1 MTEIIRYFQEG
12 GVVTILIAAVS
23 LAAWCVAVTAW
34 FRARNVVRILEDK
47 VRPCHIDKLF
57 IDSRLLE
64 LDRKLRLLA
73 TMATALP
80 LLGLLGTV
88 LGMLITFEVIEGYGT
103 GQPSLLAG
111 GIRHA
116 LLTTQSGLWTALPIL
131 LMHEMISGRT
141 RKAAYEANVLF
152 GEMETATEDRYKNR
166 SVQG

>member
-1 MTEIIRYFQEG
+1 MREISRYFQEG
-12 GVVTILIAAVS
+12 GVVMILIAGIS
-23 LAAWCVAVTAW
+23 LVGWIVALNAW
-34 FRARNVVRILEDK
+34 FRARTLLRLLDNK
-47 VRPCHIDKLF
+47 VPVLRIDKSF
-57 IDSRLLE
+57 VDSRLSE
-64 LDRKLRLLA
+64 LDRKLSLLA

-152 GEMETATEDRYKNR
+152 GGME
-166 SVQG
+166 